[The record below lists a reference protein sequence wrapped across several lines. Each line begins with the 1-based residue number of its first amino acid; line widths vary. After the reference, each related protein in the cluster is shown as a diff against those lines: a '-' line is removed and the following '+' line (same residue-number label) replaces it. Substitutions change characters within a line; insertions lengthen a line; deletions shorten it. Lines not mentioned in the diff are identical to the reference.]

1 MVEFLPYIFSSVS
14 THWQHLTLDGRQR
27 WQNRIL
33 TLPQSP
39 SYVLCM
45 LDSTSSWTR
54 LKREKWFQA
63 KGRRQDYVINHTH
76 THPLLTNRTT
86 CVNLQPPSLSSI
98 FYIATLSY
106 RCRYC
111 IIYIS
116 LIILGC
122 RVSFAVS
129 WCQTLLYL
137 SMDYYFFV
145 FFKFRKKHLI
155 HLFNVFHSFFFAGW
169 RTLDSTAEPW
179 WTVSSSFDWLLL
191 CRHNLL
197 LLFPSISSIRI

>member
-27 WQNRIL
+27 WQNRSL

-39 SYVLCM
+39 SYMSDM

-86 CVNLQPPSLSSI
+86 CVNLQPPRLSSI

-106 RCRYC
+106 NLDVD
-111 IIYIS
+111 IVLYIS

-122 RVSFAVS
+122 RVSFALS
-129 WCQTLLYL
+129 WCQTLSYIYQWIIISLYCI
-137 SMDYYFFV
+137 FF
-145 FFKFRKKHLI
+145 
-155 HLFNVFHSFFFAGW
+155 
-169 RTLDSTAEPW
+169 
-179 WTVSSSFDWLLL
+179 
-191 CRHNLL
+191 
-197 LLFPSISSIRI
+197 